1 MDFYPDYYEPR
12 PTAVSAEER
21 SFIREHFMTYCRTH
35 GTKLEGV
42 EDAYLA
48 AGEWLADV
56 IPFYVP
62 AYLPAKLG
70 DAASSGPAPPP
81 EKSLIIYGE
90 VGRGKTFLARKI
102 WEFYKGVCSKYG
114 GKVRA
119 AFVYDTEFTLGSAIR
134 GNGFLDEFFF
144 GNERK
149 ILFFDDIGNEDD
161 SRQYGN
167 VYSGREILRY
177 RHICQEK
184 WSVPTVLTTNLTRNA
199 LADRYGIYVE
209 SRVSG
214 YYKGIRIRYPI
225 DRRKG
230 G

>member
-1 MDFYPDYYEPR
+1 MNIYPPYGTRAPGIDVNEQ
-12 PTAVSAEER
+12 AV
-21 SFIREHFMTYCRTH
+21 IREHFLTFCQKS
-35 GTKLEGV
+35 GVDLKGV
-42 EDAYLA
+42 EDAYWLA
-48 AGEWLADV
+48 GCWLADV
-56 IPFYVP
+56 IAFYVP
-62 AYLPAKLG
+62 GYLPAKLG
-70 DAASSGPAPPP
+70 DDSTVPSPAPPQ
-81 EKSLIIYGE
+81 KSLLIYGE

-102 WEFYKGVCSKYG
+102 YEFYRGVSSKYG
-114 GKVRA
+114 GKVKA
-119 AFVYDTEFTLGSAIR
+119 TFVYDTEFTLGSAIK
-134 GNGFLDEFFF
+134 GNDFLDDFFF

-161 SRQYGN
+161 SRQFGN

-214 YYKGIRIRYPI
+214 YYKGIRLKYPK
-225 DRRKG
+225 DRRKSE
-230 G
+230 

>member
-1 MDFYPDYYEPR
+1 VYIYPPYEPR
-12 PTAVSAEER
+12 YARIGDEER
-21 SFIREHFMTYCRTH
+21 SLVREHFLTYCRNN
-35 GTKLEGV
+35 GVNLEGV
-42 EDAYLA
+42 EDAYRA

-62 AYLPAKLG
+62 AYLPTKFG
-70 DAASSGPAPPP
+70 RNCEAPPP
-81 EKSLIIYGE
+81 EKSLLIYGE

-102 WEFYKGVCSKYG
+102 HEFYCGVCGTYS
-114 GKVRA
+114 GKVKA
-119 AFVYDTEFTLGSAIR
+119 VFVYDTEFTLGSAIK
-134 GNGFLDEFFF
+134 GNDYLDDFFF

-161 SRQYGN
+161 SRQFGN

-214 YYKGIRIRYPI
+214 YYKGIRLRYPK

-230 G
+230 E

>member
-1 MDFYPDYYEPR
+1 MYLYPPYEPR
-12 PTAVSAEER
+12 SAGIGDEER
-21 SFIREHFMTYCRTH
+21 SLVREHFLTYCRNH
-35 GTKLEGV
+35 GAKLEGV
-42 EDAYLA
+42 EDAYRA
-48 AGEWLADV
+48 AGDWLADV

-62 AYLPAKLG
+62 AYLPAILG
-70 DAASSGPAPPP
+70 NAVSPGPAPPP
-81 EKSLIIYGE
+81 QKSLLIYGE

-102 WEFYKGVCSKYG
+102 YEFYRGVTSKYG
-114 GKVRA
+114 GKVKA
-119 AFVYDTEFTLGSAIR
+119 EFVYDTEFTLGSAIR
-134 GNGFLDEFFF
+134 GNDYLDEFFF

-167 VYSGREILRY
+167 VYGGREILRY

-214 YYKGIRIRYPI
+214 YYRGIRLRYPK